1 MKANHRQYAQAPVQ
15 PARGWRCT
23 AAAVAVM
30 LLFAGC
36 SANRAKGPE
45 AIASHL
51 DDMRGAVT
59 KHVAEPGRRSALL
72 QSIDGLQRDLQE
84 MRKVDF
90 DTMTQ
95 IRALNTRPDVSRTE
109 MEAALEA
116 FDQQRRQARSRVVQ
130 RHFELT
136 AQTTA
141 QEWQQLAG
149 LERRALTAAVQ

>member
-1 MKANHRQYAQAPVQ
+1 VQAS
-15 PARGWRCT
+15 PAWRCAG
-23 AAAVAVM
+23 AALGLL

-36 SANRAKGPE
+36 SANRARGPE

-59 KHVAEPGRRSALL
+59 KHVADPGRRGALL
-72 QSIDGLQRDLQE
+72 QSIDGLQGDLQE

-95 IRALNTRPDVSRTE
+95 IRALNTRADVSRAE
-109 MEAALEA
+109 MEAALDG